1 LEQKI
6 QNVVERIRNSNDIAD
21 ADKPIIL
28 EKIEEWRE
36 EKAAISELNNKLE
49 VWWLKLEPIFDEMG
63 LV

>member
-1 LEQKI
+1 MEQKI

-21 ADKPIIL
+21 EDKPLIL
-28 EKIEEWRE
+28 EKIKKWRE

>member
-1 LEQKI
+1 MEQKI

>member
-1 LEQKI
+1 MEQKI

-21 ADKPIIL
+21 EDKPLIL
-28 EKIEEWRE
+28 EKIKKWRE
-36 EKAAISELNNKLE
+36 EKAPISELNNKLE